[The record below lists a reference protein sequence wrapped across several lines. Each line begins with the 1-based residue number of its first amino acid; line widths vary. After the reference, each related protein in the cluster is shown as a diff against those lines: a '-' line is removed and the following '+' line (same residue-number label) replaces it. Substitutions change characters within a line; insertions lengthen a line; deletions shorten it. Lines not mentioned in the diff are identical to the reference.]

1 MDNDVEVSRSSDGG
15 SLVIGGGVLDVAND
29 VDIGNGSHTGQLTHN
44 GGEFSLGAITVG
56 NGSRYDLTGGT
67 LSIADRFDLTGV
79 LDFGGGDASITL
91 ADNGVTEWS
100 TGTLAGDASNTHYT
114 AGLDSESYF
123 PVGFNPYTKFASF
136 SSQGIV
142 HSTNTPI
149 VIPITFSGRVFRLTA
164 DNLFLN
170 GSVIMEQGG
179 VINANSVTLIGGSLS
194 GHGTV
199 NTAGFVNS
207 GTLSPGENAGAIAIN
222 GTYEQNIDGALDFEL
237 GGYIPGTSYDVLE
250 IDGSAMLAGT
260 LSVTL
265 TDVGGNLFL
274 PKLGERFT
282 ILTAAN
288 GVSGAFDT
296 VSKPVVNGLSL
307 VAFYDTNNVTLLT
320 VLLGDMD
327 DDRDVDFDDID
338 YFVLGINDPE
348 TYQNQIGLPSDA
360 MGDIDN
366 DGDLDFD
373 DTPGFVA
380 ILGGEGV
387 QAVPEPSTIF
397 LALVG
402 AIGFVVLRR
411 QRTSKFSG

>member
-1 MDNDVEVSRSSDGG
+1 
-15 SLVIGGGVLDVAND
+15 
-29 VDIGNGSHTGQLTHN
+29 
-44 GGEFSLGAITVG
+44 
-56 NGSRYDLTGGT
+56 
-67 LSIADRFDLTGV
+67 
-79 LDFGGGDASITL
+79 
-91 ADNGVTEWS
+91 
-100 TGTLAGDASNTHYT
+100 
-114 AGLDSESYF
+114 
-123 PVGFNPYTKFASF
+123 
-136 SSQGIV
+136 
-142 HSTNTPI
+142 
-149 VIPITFSGRVFRLTA
+149 
-164 DNLFLN
+164 
-170 GSVIMEQGG
+170 
-179 VINANSVTLIGGSLS
+179 
-194 GHGTV
+194 
-199 NTAGFVNS
+199 
-207 GTLSPGENAGAIAIN
+207 
-222 GTYEQNIDGALDFEL
+222 
-237 GGYIPGTSYDVLE
+237 
-250 IDGSAMLAGT
+250 MLAGT